1 MAIVRSESGPSR
13 EGTTVYFEN
22 EEGHGGLGWD
32 SEEHRARP
40 RDKVVESARDVL
52 ADAVQ
57 LTRSCA
63 VAFRE
68 ALDDPA
74 LGRLSPD
81 TVTLELTIG
90 LDSEVGAVLA
100 KASAKAE
107 FRVTLEWEPAKASPT
122 KIQVDKVGDSNGGLH
137 E

>member
-1 MAIVRSESGPSR
+1 MAIVRSESGLLE
-13 EGTTVYFEN
+13 EGSTIYFAN
-22 EEGHGGLGWD
+22 EEGQGGLGWD

-40 RDKVVESARDVL
+40 RDQVVESARDVL
-52 ADAVQ
+52 ADAVG
-57 LTRSCA
+57 LARSCA

-74 LGRLSPD
+74 LGRLAPD

-107 FRVTLEWEPAKASPT
+107 FRVTLEWEPAKDSPS
-122 KIQVDKVGDSNGGLH
+122 KIHLDRAGDSSGGRH